1 MKVSELMTGKTPSA
15 NFAGQI
21 MTDDFV
27 LAIDTVVGGTS
38 LFKDY
43 VIAREA
49 VTSHGAVLN
58 PVTQDKNYM
67 SGALTAK
74 TGTKRQ
80 FTVVGD
86 VTTGD
91 AFQDYCLSHAI
102 KFGKGSA
109 VTVPYVYFNMLT
121 GKGESGNANIIVNED
136 ETGDAQ
142 NNAAFSIDLI
152 ATEEPVTY
160 TYSALT

>member
-1 MKVSELMTGKTPSA
+1 MTVADLMTGKTPSA
-15 NFAGQI
+15 GYAGQI

-27 LAIDTVVGGTS
+27 LAIDTAPAKNSAKTA
-38 LFKDY
+38 Y

-49 VTSHGAVLN
+49 ITSHGAVLN

-80 FTVVGD
+80 FTVAGD

-91 AFQDYCLSHAI
+91 AFQDFCLSHAI
-102 KFGKGSA
+102 KFGKGSD
-109 VTVPYVYFNMLT
+109 VTVPYIYFNMLT
-121 GKGESGNANIIVNED
+121 GKGEQGNVNIIVNED

-152 ATEEPVTY
+152 VTAEPTEY
-160 TYSALT
+160 TYAAA